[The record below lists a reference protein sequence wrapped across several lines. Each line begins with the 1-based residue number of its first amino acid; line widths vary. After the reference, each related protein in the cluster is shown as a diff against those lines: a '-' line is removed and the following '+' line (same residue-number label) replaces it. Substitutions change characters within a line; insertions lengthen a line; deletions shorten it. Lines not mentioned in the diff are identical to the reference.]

1 MDGLAAQPL
10 RRSKVGAARLRC
22 QIHDQAAGL
31 QSRQHRLGQHRGRD
45 GVHHRIKGRSQR
57 GQPGKLCT
65 PQAKA
70 LGQRTLFGAPGTDS
84 HICPQCRQP
93 RPQRLP
99 HRAKAQQQKV
109 CAPQGT
115 GALGQQDANAALR
128 RRDGI
133 VHRQL
138 RSGKVIH
145 QLHASFLCDGLCL
158 N

>member
-1 MDGLAAQPL
+1 MP
-10 RRSKVGAARLRC
+10 
-22 QIHDQAAGL
+22 IHDRAAGP

-65 PQAKA
+65 LQTKA

-99 HRAKAQQQKV
+99 HRAKAQQQKI
-109 CAPQGT
+109 CAPQGA
-115 GALGQQDANAALR
+115 GALGQQDANAASAVGMALYT
-128 RRDGI
+128 
-133 VHRQL
+133 VS
-138 RSGKVIH
+138 SGRAK
-145 QLHASFLCDGLCL
+145 
-158 N
+158 